1 MSRRFLSTAAALVA
15 FSSFASDAPAQTPQ
29 LEKKAITISVA
40 APPTQAFFLPIVLTK
55 ALGNFEKEGLS
66 VDLIHFGAGSKALE
80 ALVGGSADFTAG
92 AYEHTIRLQLKGQAL
107 RSIVLFTRF
116 PGNAL
121 GIAKAVAGDTY
132 KSPADL
138 KGKVIGISGPGSA
151 THNFLNLVLAK
162 EGLKPEDV
170 SVVGVGSGPTA
181 VAAIRRKGEFYAIS
195 NLDPA
200 MTELER
206 AGDITIVADSRTEE
220 GTRAI
225 YGGAYASGSVYASQ
239 SFIEKNPNTAQ
250 AVTNAVLRTLTWM
263 KTATVPQIIAALP
276 AEIYSANAEL
286 YRLSLERNVT
296 SYSPDGI
303 LSPEAANNVAKAI
316 SRFDTSLDMTKV
328 DLAKTYDNSFVERAT
343 KLVN

>member
-1 MSRRFLSTAAALVA
+1 MVRRRFFAALIAAFGLLGGHAVA
-15 FSSFASDAPAQTPQ
+15 QSPQ
-29 LEKKAITISVA
+29 LEKKSVTISVA

-66 VDLIHFGAGSKALE
+66 VELIHFGAGSKALE

-92 AYEHTIRLQLKGQAL
+92 AYEHTIRLQLKGVPL
-107 RSIVLFTRF
+107 RSVVLFTRF

-138 KGKVIGISGPGSA
+138 KGKIVGVSGPGSA

-162 EGLKPEDV
+162 AGLKPDDV

-181 VAAIRRKGEFYAIS
+181 VAAIRRKGEVYAIS

-200 MTELER
+200 ITELER
-206 AGDITIVADSRTEE
+206 NGDIVIVADSRNEE
-220 GTRAI
+220 GTRNI
-225 YGGAYASGSVYASQ
+225 YGGAYASGSVYAPQ

-250 AVTNAVLRTLTWM
+250 AVVNAVVRTLAWM

-276 AEIYSANAEL
+276 ADIYSANPEL

-303 LSPEAANNVAKAI
+303 LSDEAARNVANAI
-316 SRFDTSLDMTKV
+316 SRFDPSIDIAKV
-328 DLAKTYDNSFVERAT
+328 DLAKTYDNSFVERAL
-343 KLVN
+343 KAPR

>member
-1 MSRRFLSTAAALVA
+1 MPRRFLGVMFAAATWVSQTGA
-15 FSSFASDAPAQTPQ
+15 APAQTTQ
-29 LEKKAITISVA
+29 LEKKAVTISVA

-66 VDLIHFGAGSKALE
+66 VELIHFGAGSKALE
-80 ALVGGSADFTAG
+80 ALVGGSADLTAG
-92 AYEHTIRLQLKGQAL
+92 AYEHTIRLQLKGVSL

-121 GIAKAVAGDTY
+121 GISKAVAGNTF

-138 KGKVIGISGPGSA
+138 RGKIVGISGPGSA
-151 THNFLNLVLAK
+151 THNFLNLILAK

-181 VAAIRRKGEFYAIS
+181 IAAIRRKGELYAIS

-206 AGDITIVADSRTEE
+206 SGDIFIVADSRTEA
-220 GTRAI
+220 GTRTI
-225 YGGAYASGSVYASQ
+225 YGGAYASGSVYATQ
-239 SFIEKNPNTAQ
+239 AFVEKNPNTAQ
-250 AVTNAVLRTLTWM
+250 AVVNAVVRTLEWI

-276 AEIYSANAEL
+276 PEIYSANAEL
-286 YRLSLERNVT
+286 YRLSLERNIT
-296 SYSPDGI
+296 GYSPNGL
-303 LSPEAANNVAKAI
+303 LSEEAASNVAKAI

-328 DLAKTYDNSFVERAT
+328 DLAKTYDNSFVERAL
-343 KLVN
+343 KSAP